1 MDQYNSLNTTEGVTL
16 SPEVT
21 RPVSTAER
29 IKSID
34 SIRGF
39 ALLGIL
45 LMNIPGFGMN
55 IDYWYSILT
64 APTAGYDYLTFA
76 AVEAFFEGTM
86 RGLFSMLFGAG
97 MVLFMTNKKEV
108 PGKPTVAEY
117 YYRRLLWLVFFGII
131 NAFVILWHG
140 DILFFYGLFGMI
152 LFAVRKAAPKW
163 LLVLGLACI
172 AFGMITSHW
181 RWTETREKRANY
193 LEATKAKQE
202 KKKLTP
208 EQQQALGWWEERMAN
223 MKPDTASTN
232 TNMRKMHSNYGTIFT
247 YYISRN
253 AGNEAGGTYYGIWDM
268 LSMMLIGMALLK
280 WGFFSNTL
288 RTSTYSMWLLIG
300 YGLGI
305 PIGLLL
311 TRIDFSVFRDQG
323 AFIDRWVSNPWTW
336 SELRRLLLTIGHASL
351 LMLLYRSNI
360 VPWLMKALAAVGQMA
375 FTNYLMQSIICTIFF
390 YGYGFGYYGN
400 LHLHQIYYVVGA
412 VWIFQIIFS
421 LIWLKYFR
429 FGPFEWLWRSL
440 TYWKAQPM
448 KL

>member
-1 MDQYNSLNTTEGVTL
+1 MTISRLQPLKCFL
-16 SPEVT
+16 
-21 RPVSTAER
+21 
-29 IKSID
+29 K
-34 SIRGF
+34 
-39 ALLGIL
+39 
-45 LMNIPGFGMN
+45 
-55 IDYWYSILT
+55 
-64 APTAGYDYLTFA
+64 APCADC
-76 AVEAFFEGTM
+76 
-86 RGLFSMLFGAG
+86 FSMLFGAG

-108 PGKPTVAEY
+108 PGKPTVSEY

-140 DILFFYGLFGMI
+140 DILFYYGLFGML

-172 AFGMITSHW
+172 SFGMITSQW
-181 RWTETREKRANY
+181 RFNETREKRATY
-193 LEATKAKQE
+193 LEAKKAKQE

-208 EQQQALGWWEERMAN
+208 EQQEAIGWWEARMAN
-223 MKPDTASTN
+223 SKPDTAAIN
-232 TNMRKMHSNYGTIFT
+232 TNMRKMHSGYGTIFT

-253 AGNEAGGTYYGIWDM
+253 AENEAGGTYYGIWDM

-280 WGFFSNTL
+280 WGFFSNQL

-300 YGLGI
+300 YGVGI

-311 TRIDFSVFRDQG
+311 CKIDFATFNKQG
-323 AFIDRWVSNPWTW
+323 EFIDRWISHPWVW
-336 SELRRLLLTIGHASL
+336 AESRRLLITVGHASL
-351 LMLLYRSNI
+351 LMLLYRSQL

-421 LIWLKYFR
+421 VIWLKYFR